1 MKKVKEILF
10 IIIIVIGL
18 VGVYKGLVLLDN
30 YNKNNAI
37 ERCGGANNVIAY
49 HDNNGD
55 KFYTCKK

>member
-10 IIIIVIGL
+10 VIIIVIGL

-37 ERCGGANNVIAY
+37 ERCGGASNVIAY